1 MKTTI
6 NRRVLTVVLSVVL
19 LLQLLSIGISA
30 ETITT
35 EETILQPLSEVVSL
49 REPSSKQFEVADGQY
64 VAFMYSDPVHFQNA
78 DGDWVEI
85 DNSLK
90 SVAFS
95 PMVSTAAVLPAL
107 PTIGYYE
114 NTTNDFKVQ
123 IPAQFASYAPFKV
136 TYGGHT
142 LRFAMQDAAQASVM
156 LPADEK
162 AAVAAEKT
170 ALVEAARAAAQNGNA
185 EQSKKLLTEA
195 AGRLANQT
203 ATVAYKNILPG
214 VSATYRVGSRSFK
227 ETLIFSRI
235 PEQSSFSFNFTYTG
249 LTPALQEDNSVH
261 FYAADEEEPVFV
273 IASPYMADAADGFSR
288 NISVTVTP
296 TASGCTYTLTPDAA
310 WLADPAR
317 VYPVELDPTVYTD
330 RTATNIIDAGV
341 NEFNP
346 DTNYH
351 GIDRMYVGS
360 NLSNSKAYES
370 RVYIRF
376 NSFPSIPKYASI
388 DSSFL
393 DMYHYPTMSYQSA
406 SALRVNA
413 YMIGDFSWNSSTLKW
428 NTQSSTIPST
438 WRELDQY
445 ISDKTQINST
455 STNHSSD
462 YFNITE
468 AVRLWILGTATNNG
482 IVLAPAAK
490 DTAKTNRVCY
500 TSGDTG
506 VTAKR
511 PQALII
517 YTVSTTA
524 TEGVGNGNMYYIS
537 NSNSGKYMTLEAD
550 GTQVGQAE
558 FNGGN
563 AQLWQITQISG
574 NTYKV
579 VNYGS
584 NKWLCVNGTS
594 NNTALPV
601 TAKTNPNTTDVFY
614 FRIYKSGNY
623 HIFQPVHSASHVVSM
638 ASYSFSDG
646 VNAVLGAHNYA
657 AITKWKLEEAWQ
669 DGGCFEEGY
678 TPAAQTGHFAY
689 AMKHTGIAPLDIS
702 GLTTLDAV
710 ANRII
715 SRANEL
721 FPDREIRRISAND
734 YINVEKEYRI
744 AFAYHGTSSED
755 ISGHFV
761 VEHSNGEWWHK
772 DSDESAHQ
780 IINFDPADLPW
791 DFRIEHGH
799 PVTNQDAYYFD
810 QGVLYFAVRVAE

>member
-1 MKTTI
+1 MKTTT

-136 TYGGHT
+136 TYGGHS

-261 FYAADEEEPVFV
+261 FYAANEEEPVFV

-288 NISVTVTP
+288 DIAVTVTP
-296 TASGCTYTLTPDAA
+296 TATGCTYTLTPSAA
-310 WLADPAR
+310 WLANPAR
-317 VYPVELDPTVYTD
+317 VYPVELDPTVT
-330 RTATNIIDAGV
+330 TEQIASEIEDAGV
-341 NEFNP
+341 NQSNP
-346 DTNYH
+346 TTIYNGY
-351 GIDRMYVGS
+351 DRMYVGS
-360 NLSNSKAYES
+360 NLSNSTAYAS
-370 RVYIRF
+370 RIYIRF
-376 NSFPSIPKYASI
+376 NDLPTIPDYAFI
-388 DSSFL
+388 DVANL
-393 DMYHYPTMSYQSA
+393 DMYYYPTASYQTA
-406 SALRVNA
+406 SNLNVAA
-413 YMIGDFSWNSSTLKW
+413 YMVGDFPWSSSELSWNAQSQIDPTAWRKLDERPENKSDITSGTN
-428 NTQSSTIPST
+428 NTF
-438 WRELDQY
+438 D
-445 ISDKTQINST
+445 
-455 STNHSSD
+455 
-462 YFNITE
+462 ITD
-468 AVRLWILGTATNNG
+468 AVRLWTLGSATNNG
-482 IVLAPAAK
+482 IVLATSV

-500 TSGDTG
+500 ISADTSAANAT
-506 VTAKR
+506 KR
-511 PQALII
+511 PIVRI
-517 YTVSTTA
+517 NYTVPTAA
-524 TEGVGNGNMYYIS
+524 TEGIT
-537 NSNSGKYMTLEAD
+537 SGKTYFVANKYSKKYMTIESD
-550 GTQVGQAE
+550 GTQVGQTE
-558 FNGGN
+558 LNGSN
-563 AQLWQITQISG
+563 AQLWMISQLVG
-574 NTYKV
+574 NVYRV
-579 VNYGS
+579 VNMS
-584 NKWLCVNGTS
+584 SSKWLSVSGAS
-594 NNTALPV
+594 DNTALPLKAKAKSG
-601 TAKTNPNTTDVFY
+601 TADVFY
-614 FRIYKSGNY
+614 FRITKNNDNSYY
-623 HIFQPVHSASHVVSM
+623 FQPVHSETHVAALASNSTADGTDVKLA
-638 ASYSFSDG
+638 ASTVGDR
-646 VNAVLGAHNYA
+646 A
-657 AITKWKLEEAWQ
+657 KWILEEATQ
-669 DGGCFEEGY
+669 GPGHFEEGY
-678 TPAAQTGHFAY
+678 TPTLITGHFSY
-689 AMKHTGIAPLDIS
+689 AMKHTDARPIDIR
-702 GLTTLDAV
+702 GLTTLDAI

-715 SRANEL
+715 STANQV

-744 AFAYHGTSSED
+744 AFAYHGTSSD
-755 ISGHFV
+755 NIFGHFV

-780 IINFDPADLPW
+780 IINFDPANLPW